1 MRTAD
6 RDPDLEPKRVPDRSV
21 FRQEVFFILQNH
33 GVVAQMIADLRP
45 ECHVAPPVP
54 VKICQSV
61 LPIVG
66 GLLVVILAVIITVII
81 IIIIVVVVVV
91 VVIIIII
98 IIIIVLAATVVVIAV
113 VIVVVVVAAD
123 VETERQPLGNVLH
136 SVVLPDEFTAGAIV
150 SGIVVVVDDVLKLG
164 AYFRSAVLTSDNA
177 TFTIFLESPANSG
190 SCSVVS
196 GQPFPVNPPGSQTL
210 SDFRQWWPFSFT
222 NSLAITPG
230 ADAYLYFMVANAH
243 DSQVGCPSP
252 TGLRVEVL

>member
-6 RDPDLEPKRVPDRSV
+6 GDPDLEPKRVPDRSV

-33 GVVAQMIADLRP
+33 GVVAEMIADLRP

-66 GLLVVILAVIITVII
+66 GLLVV
-81 IIIIVVVVVV
+81 
-91 VVIIIII
+91 
-98 IIIIVLAATVVVIAV
+98 
-113 VIVVVVVAAD
+113 VVA

-164 AYFRSAVLTSDNA
+164 AYFRYFRSAVLASDNA

-243 DSQVGCPSP
+243 DSQVGGPSP